1 MPQRPGWIAALL
13 SLRLNRAGAALMW
26 RTITANYRARHDNGR
41 APATAT
47 PLRNQGN
54 EGDGMELGMVGL
66 GRMGANMAERLVRG
80 GHRLV
85 GFDPGAAAREQGAA
99 RGIEAAGSLAELVA
113 ALPAPRA
120 VWLMVPAGA
129 PVDATLDA
137 LLPLLTPGDTV
148 VDGGNSNY
156 KDTQRRAARLAEHGL
171 HYVDSGTSGGI
182 WGLKEGYSLMIGG
195 EAAAVER
202 LRPIFETLAPAPE
215 RGWGRVGPSG
225 AGHYTKMVHN
235 GIEYGLM
242 QAYAEGFAILGRK
255 AEFGLDLEQIA
266 QIWRHGSVVRSWLL
280 DLSADALAKNPRLDG
295 IAPYVEDSGEG
306 RWTVAEAI
314 DLDVSAPVITA
325 SLMERLR
332 SREKDSFADKLLAAM
347 RNEFGGHA
355 VRKE

>member
-1 MPQRPGWIAALL
+1 
-13 SLRLNRAGAALMW
+13 
-26 RTITANYRARHDNGR
+26 
-41 APATAT
+41 
-47 PLRNQGN
+47 
-54 EGDGMELGMVGL
+54 MELGMVGL

-80 GHRLV
+80 GHTVV
-85 GFDPGAAAREQGAA
+85 GFDPGAAAREQAAA
-99 RGIEAAGSLAELVA
+99 RGIGAAASLAELVA
-113 ALPAPRA
+113 ALPAPRTL
-120 VWLMVPAGA
+120 WLMVPAGA
-129 PVDATLDA
+129 VDATLA
-137 LLPLLTPGDTV
+137 ELRPLLAAGDTV

-156 KDTQRRAARLAEHGL
+156 KDTVRRAGELLAHDL
-171 HYVDSGTSGGI
+171 HYVDSGTSGGV
-182 WGLKEGYSLMIGG
+182 WGLQEGYSLMIGG
-195 EAAAVER
+195 EEAAVGR
-202 LRPIFETLAPAPE
+202 LRPIFETLAPAAE

-225 AGHYTKMVHN
+225 AGHFTKMIHN
-235 GIEYGLM
+235 GIEYGMM

-255 AEFGLDLEQIA
+255 VEFGLDLHQIA

-280 DLSADALAKNPRLDG
+280 DLSADALGKNPALEG

-355 VRKE
+355 IRKE